1 MIRKTILLFTTII
14 SSLVALAQQPS
25 NITGTTDPAK
35 VKRVGLFKVLNGRL
49 KEIATSI
56 PDASGRFAFRFT
68 PEYEGLYSVG
78 SGNGQN
84 QQGLFR
90 FYFKGNE
97 DLNLKLS
104 QSDYELTGK
113 NSPENE
119 MLYAWDKQSK
129 TFHDKGT
136 TLGGMSTY
144 VDFFPEVEQFKG
156 KLDAIKKSA
165 KTGNAIFDKFFPEL
179 VDYDF
184 AYYAISYLYMPR
196 TAHPSKEEMSDFYTE
211 FNVDRYLTTELLK
224 FPYGDRFMSNM
235 IYRKLDLSTKP
246 AFDQQVAAIGPDVLK
261 GQYVLQRLEGARSY
275 GDFQEMNEK
284 FKKYFTLPEQIE
296 RAKAVEARL
305 VETKTGVP
313 AFQFNYPDINGKKT
327 SLADLKGKVVLI
339 DMWATWCGPCR
350 AEEPHWEK
358 LNEEFKGKPVAFV
371 GVSVDQ
377 DKPKWDTYVKEKKL
391 KGIQLH
397 AGSDNELSNAY
408 KVNSIPRYILIDKA
422 GNLITPDSPRPSDPK
437 LKALLEE
444 WIKK

>member
-1 MIRKTILLFTTII
+1 MMKKTILMLTALVSTT
-14 SSLVALAQQPS
+14 VALAQQPS

-49 KEIATSI
+49 KEIATST

-68 PEYEGLYSVG
+68 PEYEGLYSLG
-78 SGNGQN
+78 SGNAQN

-97 DLNLKLS
+97 NLNLKLT
-104 QSDYELTGK
+104 QNDYELTGK

-119 MLYAWDKQSK
+119 TLYVWDKQAK

-136 TLGGMSTY
+136 TPGGMSTY

-156 KLDAIKKSA
+156 KLDGIKKSV
-165 KTGNAIFDKFFPEL
+165 KTGNPNFDKFFPEL

-196 TAHPSKEEMSDFYTE
+196 SAHPSKEEMSDFYTQ
-211 FNVDRYLTTELLK
+211 FNADRYLTTELLK

-235 IYRKLDLSTKP
+235 IYRKLDLSNKP
-246 AFDQQVAAIGPDVLK
+246 TFDQQVAAIGPDILK
-261 GQYVLQRLEGARSY
+261 GQYILQRLEGARSY
-275 GDFQEMNEK
+275 SDFQEMNEK
-284 FKKYFTLPEQIE
+284 YKKYFTLPEQIE
-296 RAKAVEARL
+296 RSKVVEARL

-313 AFQFNYPDINGKKT
+313 AFQFSFPDITGKKV
-327 SLADLKGKVVLI
+327 SLADLKGKVVLV

-358 LNEEFKGKPVAFV
+358 LNEEFNGKPVAFV

-377 DKPKWDTYVKEKKL
+377 DKPKWDSYVKEKKL

-408 KVNSIPRYILIDKA
+408 KVNSIPRYLLIDKA
-422 GNLITPDSPRPSDPK
+422 GNLITADSPRPSDPK

>member
-1 MIRKTILLFTTII
+1 MIRKTILLLTTFV
-14 SSLVALAQQPS
+14 SSIVVLAQQPS
-25 NITGTTDPAK
+25 NVTGTTDPIK

-49 KEIATSI
+49 KEIATAI
-56 PDASGRFAFRFT
+56 PDAAGRFGFRFT
-68 PEYEGLYSVG
+68 PEYEGLYSIG
-78 SGNGQN
+78 SGTAQN

-90 FYFKGNE
+90 FYFKGSE
-97 DLNLKLS
+97 ELNLKLTPS
-104 QSDYELTGK
+104 EYELIGK

-119 MLYAWDKQSK
+119 ALYHWDKLSK
-129 TFHDKGT
+129 SFHDKGT

-156 KLDAIKKSA
+156 KLDGIKKVV
-165 KTGNAIFDKFFPEL
+165 KTGNTNFDKFFPEI

-196 TAHPSKEEMSDFYTE
+196 TAHPSKEEMSDYYTQ
-211 FNVDRYLTTELLK
+211 FNADRFLTTELLK

-235 IYRKLDLSTKP
+235 VYRKLDLATKP
-246 AFDQQVAAIGPDVLK
+246 TFDQQVAAIGPDVLK

-275 GDFQEMNEK
+275 SDFQEMNNTYR
-284 FKKYFTLPEQIE
+284 KYFTLPEQIE
-296 RAKAVEARL
+296 RAKIVEAKL

-313 AFQFNYPDINGKKT
+313 AFQFSYPNISGQKV

-358 LNEEFKGKPVAFV
+358 LNEEFKNKSVAFV

-377 DKPKWDTYVKEKKL
+377 DKPKWEAYVKEKNL

-397 AGSDNELSNAY
+397 AGSGNTLSDAY
-408 KVNSIPRYILIDKA
+408 KVNSIPRYILIDKS
-422 GNLITPDSPRPSDPK
+422 GNLISADSPRPSDPK

-444 WIKK
+444 WSKK

>member
-1 MIRKTILLFTTII
+1 MIRKTILLLTTLAC
-14 SSLVALAQQPS
+14 SVVVFAQQQS
-25 NITGTTDPAK
+25 NITGTTDATK

-49 KEIATSI
+49 KEIATST
-56 PDASGRFAFRFT
+56 PDALGRFAFRFT
-68 PEYEGLYSVG
+68 PEYEGLYALG
-78 SGNGQN
+78 SGNAQN

-97 DLNLKLS
+97 NLNLKLT
-104 QSDYELTGK
+104 QNDYELTGK

-119 MLYAWDKQSK
+119 TLYAWDKQAK

-136 TLGGMSTY
+136 TPGGMSTY

-156 KLDAIKKSA
+156 KLDGIKKSV
-165 KTGNAIFDKFFPEL
+165 KTGNPNFDKFFPEL

-196 TAHPSKEEMSDFYTE
+196 SAHPSKEEMSDFYTQ
-211 FNVDRYLTTELLK
+211 FNTDRYLTTELLK
-224 FPYGDRFMSNM
+224 FPYGDRFMSNI
-235 IYRKLDLSTKP
+235 IYRKLDLSSKP
-246 AFDQQVAAIGPDVLK
+246 TFDQQVAAIGPDVLK
-261 GQYVLQRLEGARSY
+261 AQYVLQRLEGARSY
-275 GDFQEMNEK
+275 SDFQEMNEK
-284 FKKYFTLPEQIE
+284 YKKYFTLPEQLE
-296 RAKAVEARL
+296 RSKAVEARL

-350 AEEPHWEK
+350 AEESHWEK
-358 LNEEFKGKPVAFV
+358 LNEEFNGKPVAFV

-377 DKPKWDTYVKEKKL
+377 DKPKWDSYVKEKKL

-408 KVNSIPRYILIDKA
+408 KVNSIPRYLLIDKA
-422 GNLITPDSPRPSDPK
+422 GNLITADSPRPSDPK
-437 LKALLEE
+437 LKTLLED

>member
-1 MIRKTILLFTTII
+1 MIRKTILLLTTLAC
-14 SSLVALAQQPS
+14 SVVAFAQQPS

-78 SGNGQN
+78 SGNAQN

-113 NSPENE
+113 NSAENE
-119 MLYAWDKQSK
+119 TLYAWDKQSK

-136 TLGGMSTY
+136 TPGGMSTY

-156 KLDAIKKSA
+156 KLEGIKKSV
-165 KTGNAIFDKFFPEL
+165 KTGNPNFDNFFPEL

-196 TAHPSKEEMSDFYTE
+196 SAHPSKEEMSDFYTQ
-211 FNVDRYLTTELLK
+211 FNADRYLTTELLK

-235 IYRKLDLSTKP
+235 IYRKLDLSSKP
-246 AFDQQVAAIGPDVLK
+246 TFDQQVAAIGPDILK

-275 GDFQEMNEK
+275 SDFQEMNEK
-284 FKKYFTLPEQIE
+284 YKKYFTLPEQLE
-296 RAKAVEARL
+296 RSKIVEARL

-358 LNEEFKGKPVAFV
+358 LNEEFNGKPVAFV

-377 DKPKWDTYVKEKKL
+377 DKPKWDNYVKEKKL

-408 KVNSIPRYILIDKA
+408 KVNSIPRYLLIDKA
-422 GNLITPDSPRPSDPK
+422 GNLITADSPRPSDPK

-444 WIKK
+444 WVKK

>member
-1 MIRKTILLFTTII
+1 MMKKTILMLTALVSTA
-14 SSLVALAQQPS
+14 VALAQQPS

-49 KEIATSI
+49 KEIATST
-56 PDASGRFAFRFT
+56 PDALGRFAFRFT
-68 PEYEGLYSVG
+68 PEYEGLYSLG
-78 SGNGQN
+78 SGNAQN

-97 DLNLKLS
+97 NLNLKLT
-104 QSDYELTGK
+104 QNDYELTGK

-119 MLYAWDKQSK
+119 TLYAWDKQAK

-136 TLGGMSTY
+136 TPGGMSTY

-156 KLDAIKKSA
+156 KLDGIKKSV
-165 KTGNAIFDKFFPEL
+165 KTGNPNFDKFFPEL

-196 TAHPSKEEMSDFYTE
+196 SAHPSKEEMSDFYTQ
-211 FNVDRYLTTELLK
+211 FNADRYLTTELLK

-235 IYRKLDLSTKP
+235 IYRKLDLSNKP
-246 AFDQQVAAIGPDVLK
+246 TFDQQVAAIGPDILK
-261 GQYVLQRLEGARSY
+261 GQYVLQRLEGARSHS
-275 GDFQEMNEK
+275 DFQEMNEK
-284 FKKYFTLPEQIE
+284 YKKYFTLPEQLE
-296 RAKAVEARL
+296 RSKAVEARL

-313 AFQFNYPDINGKKT
+313 AFQFNYPDINGKKA
-327 SLADLKGKVVLI
+327 SLTDLKGKIVLI

-358 LNEEFKGKPVAFV
+358 LNEEFNGKPVAFV

-377 DKPKWDTYVKEKKL
+377 DKPKWDSYVKEKKL

-408 KVNSIPRYILIDKA
+408 KVNSIPRYLLIDKA
-422 GNLITPDSPRPSDPK
+422 GNLITADSPRPSDPK

>member
-1 MIRKTILLFTTII
+1 MMKKTILMLTALVSTA
-14 SSLVALAQQPS
+14 VALAQQPS

-49 KEIATSI
+49 KEIATST
-56 PDASGRFAFRFT
+56 PDALGRFAFRFT
-68 PEYEGLYSVG
+68 PEYEGLYSLG
-78 SGNGQN
+78 SGNAQN

-97 DLNLKLS
+97 NLNLKLD

-119 MLYAWDKQSK
+119 TLCAWDKQSK
-129 TFHDKGT
+129 TFRDKGT
-136 TLGGMSTY
+136 TPGGMSTY
-144 VDFFPEVEQFKG
+144 VDFFPEVEEFST
-156 KLDAIKKSA
+156 KLTDIKKNV
-165 KTGNAIFDKFFPEL
+165 KTGNAKFDKFFPEL

-196 TAHPSKEEMSDFYTE
+196 TAHPSKEEMSDFYTQ
-211 FNVDRYLTTELLK
+211 FNADRYLTTDLLK

-235 IYRKLDLSTKP
+235 IYRKLDLSNKP
-246 AFDQQVAAIGPDVLK
+246 TFDQQIAAIGPDVLK
-261 GQYVLQRLEGARSY
+261 GQYILQRLEGARSY
-275 GDFQEMNEK
+275 NDFQEMNEK
-284 FKKYFTLPEQIE
+284 YKQYFSLPEQIE

-305 VETKTGVP
+305 VETKAGVP
-313 AFQFNYPDINGKKT
+313 AFQFSFPDITGKKV
-327 SLADLKGKVVLI
+327 SLADLKGKVVLV

-358 LNEEFKGKPVAFV
+358 LNEEFNGKPIAFV
-371 GVSVDQ
+371 GVSIDK
-377 DKPKWDTYVKEKKL
+377 DKPKWDAYVKEKKI

-397 AGSDNELSNAY
+397 AGVENDLVTAY
-408 KVNSIPRYILIDKA
+408 KVDGIPRYILIDKS
-422 GNLITPDSPRPSDPK
+422 GNLITADSPRPSDPK

-444 WIKK
+444 WIQK